1 MNANE
6 YQGFTIYINENFVE
20 TFLVYDSLR
29 YFTKTISLANYT
41 IGEGWHSFQVKAMTM
56 GGEFPI
62 GNDSGI
68 QFYYNPSTA
77 PTTVKP
83 FTYAKIISID
93 IASSS
98 ESQITIEVDGYGSVT
113 MRSITHQQVRYND
126 GYLGTT
132 YIDKDDYELKRD
144 GKVRKTIRVSKD
156 IDLSI
161 QGSLPLGTIEVA
173 FRSDSCS
180 KDLYYLSVSTYYFRE
195 YKDKYRTTILPNYGS
210 SGLIGFNTAVAQ
222 ISTVRD
228 DWNVLINLFFY
239 IHSTAYNRLMP
250 ELFSKYKP
258 KSGDIITADMY
269 NELIRTAVDCA
280 HKIGIYGGEPNF
292 VNSGD
297 IIPKTFIS
305 DLGEIANRCV
315 NKQMEINKTVIDRW

>member
-6 YQGFTIYINENFVE
+6 YQGFNVYIDNSLVDSIFVYE
-20 TFLVYDSLR
+20 ASKSFSRTFTLS
-29 YFTKTISLANYT
+29 NYT
-41 IGEGWHSFQVKAMTM
+41 ISEGWHNFKVKASTL

-62 GNDSGI
+62 GNDDGV
-68 QFYYNPSTA
+68 QFYYNPNI
-77 PTTVKP
+77 VKP
-83 FTYAKIISID
+83 FTDAKIISID

-98 ESQITIEVDGYGSVT
+98 QSQITIEVNGYGSVT

-132 YIDKDDYELKRD
+132 YIEKDDYELKRD
-144 GKVRKTIRVSKD
+144 GKVRKTISVRKD
-156 IDLSI
+156 VDLSI
-161 QGSLPLGTIEVA
+161 PYSLPLGTIEVA
-173 FRSDSCS
+173 FRSDSYAET
-180 KDLYYLSVSTYYFRE
+180 LYYLSVGTYYFRD

-222 ISTVRD
+222 ISTVKD
-228 DWNVLINLFFY
+228 DWTVLVNLFFY
-239 IHSTAYNRLMP
+239 LHSTAYKKLMP
-250 ELFSKYKP
+250 ELFSKYTP

-269 NELIRTAVDCA
+269 NELIRTAIDCA

-297 IIPKTFIS
+297 IIPSTFIRT
-305 DLGEIANRCV
+305 LGDIANRCV
-315 NKQMEINKTVIDRW
+315 NKQMELNNDVIDR